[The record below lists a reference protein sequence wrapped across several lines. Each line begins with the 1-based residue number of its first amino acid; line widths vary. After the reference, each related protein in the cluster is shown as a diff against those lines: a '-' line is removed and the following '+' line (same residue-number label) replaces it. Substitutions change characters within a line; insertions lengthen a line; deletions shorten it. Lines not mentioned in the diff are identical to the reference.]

1 MGAVPQ
7 KWVIHGYSTV
17 VVGLISQLWRFKSHT
32 PINPVKSP
40 QPHPQV
46 ASSFQLP
53 HYLPIFPMVTL
64 SNPLET
70 PIHNRVPRPTDHLQ
84 MSESGGCLKIGTKFW
99 VPSGKHLHHY
109 GKSPCS
115 MGKSTMNHHF
125 QKWTVSLPEG
135 NRFCTPIYPI
145 ELMIFPVAIFSNKP
159 RSPLPSFDRLRTGS
173 HGPSN
178 SMIYILTM
186 AVYHGK
192 LLVITK
198 GCPHFSWL

>member
-1 MGAVPQ
+1 
-7 KWVIHGYSTV
+7 
-17 VVGLISQLWRFKSHT
+17 
-32 PINPVKSP
+32 
-40 QPHPQV
+40 
-46 ASSFQLP
+46 
-53 HYLPIFPMVTL
+53 MVTL

-84 MSESGGCLKIGTKFW
+84 MSESVGCLKIGTKFW
-99 VPSGKHLHHY
+99 VPCGKHLHHY
-109 GKSPCS
+109 GKSPFS
-115 MGKSTMNHHF
+115 MGKSTINHHF
-125 QKWTVSLPEG
+125 QQQTVSLREG

-159 RSPLPSFDRLRTGS
+159 PSPLPSFDRLRTGS

-186 AVYHGK
+186 AIYHGK

-198 GCPHFSWL
+198 GYPHFSWW